1 MIRYINNRTRYT
13 IKEIIQEFNI
23 SRSTA
28 IRVIREI
35 ETMGVSLIAEV
46 GRGGG
51 YSVMHNSFLPPI
63 HF

>member
-1 MIRYINNRTRYT
+1 MKKTERIHTMIRYINNRTRYT

-35 ETMGVSLIAEV
+35 ETMGVSLIA
-46 GRGGG
+46 
-51 YSVMHNSFLPPI
+51 
-63 HF
+63 